1 METTLQV
8 LNGMERAGVIRR
20 YAIEGAV
27 GAIFYMEPV
36 LTYDLDIFV
45 ELPTAGSGLLSLS
58 QVYDYLRAAR
68 LLRRRSAVERSLS
81 GGCA

>member
-8 LNGMERAGVIRR
+8 LNGMERAGLIGR
-20 YAIEGAV
+20 YAIGGAV
-27 GAIFYMEPV
+27 GAIF
-36 LTYDLDIFV
+36 LDIFV